1 MTEPTEPGPS
11 GQVERKTAL
20 ITELRSRPLAPYR
33 EGGYVLRVA
42 AIAARTGGGL
52 RSWPVAVTQHAG
64 QRYLTAPNRAR
75 EWVADLLAAG
85 DCMLEETGGTRH
97 YDAVLAGGDTA
108 AQVVAVYLAASDRI
122 SPLWPVA
129 RGASAAEIRTHTHT
143 IAVIR
148 LLPGTRTSLQPVPE
162 QHRGQQ

>member
-1 MTEPTEPGPS
+1 MTEPARSGPAD
-11 GQVERKTAL
+11 RKTAL
-20 ITELRSRPLAPYR
+20 ITELRSRPPAPYR
-33 EGGYVLRVA
+33 EGGYALRVA
-42 AIAARTGGGL
+42 TIPTRGGGGEA

-85 DCMLEETGGTRH
+85 DCLLEEPGGMRH

-108 AQVVAVYLAASDRI
+108 AHVVALYLASIDRP

-129 RGASAAEIRTHTHT
+129 PGAPVAEIRTHTHQ
-143 IAVIR
+143 IAVI
-148 LLPGTRTSLQPVPE
+148 LLLLGTRTSLPPVPE
-162 QHRGQQ
+162 QHRGQG